1 MILCDLI
8 FPNDWYTKREC
19 INKYFAYLYWGAL
32 DKITVEDGP
41 NKTFMDL
48 HNLEKLPYE
57 LTLPGSE
64 PAKISDTTG
73 NKKFNLHFDPSTAIT
88 GLDEGALNTIKSILG
103 IQSPSKEMHISWP
116 DKMPVADIQPLECRV
131 CDICG
136 SDMPESVD
144 GIYGFPNAMKIFTT
158 TDVEESDG
166 FTLDICSSCMRRIFA
181 LIGTEGRCTCCD

>member
-48 HNLEKLPYE
+48 HNLGKLPYE
-57 LTLPGSE
+57 LTLPESE

-73 NKKFNLHFDPSTAIT
+73 NKNFNLHFGPSMA
-88 GLDEGALNTIKSILG
+88 
-103 IQSPSKEMHISWP
+103 ISWP

-158 TDVEESDG
+158 TDVDESDG